1 MSLHKRFIRV
11 AIFQRSYHSNR
22 TSSKPMKF
30 VWTSLKYKP
39 KGFLKT
45 NMNQSI
51 NDFNQM
57 KQQEFLFYQNA
68 AIFNNNQNFI
78 NLQNYNLNHYQLMDP
93 NQIMQFYRFINT
105 SAYYSNLANQVP
117 INTENSEIVH
127 ADDQNKRIKLDEN
140 NYHRSFNNDNNN
152 NDNKCSCSTCNIQ
165 TSQFQNSAPL
175 WQAPLQEQQE
185 IRYQIPFTLNST
197 SQLTIASKLVPSI
210 AQSTKHVGVDEDIN
224 DDNKRLLNE
233 EEQSP
238 INLDDSSNE
247 EIIVDSDD
255 TSSDDSKSRYN
266 NDQSSY
272 NFKRKLMDRYISED
286 EDRVTFKKNEI
297 DGSNNLESFLKTNK
311 INSNLLKFSK
321 TINQS
326 KIDNSSLS
334 QQKANS
340 SNSSTSSSINHRNFG
355 LLKKIL
361 NKK

>member
-105 SAYYSNLANQVP
+105 SAYYSNLTSQVP
-117 INTENSEIVH
+117 INTENSEIGH
-127 ADDQNKRIKLDEN
+127 ADDQNKRIKLNERFTEN
-140 NYHRSFNNDNNN
+140 NHKY
-152 NDNKCSCSTCNIQ
+152 SCSTCNVHSNFFNP
-165 TSQFQNSAPL
+165 TELLEVQFEKQN
-175 WQAPLQEQQE
+175 QAKTHNP
-185 IRYQIPFTLNST
+185 IPFTLNST
-197 SQLTIASKLVPSI
+197 SLLTIAPILQPQYMHSTSKLVS
-210 AQSTKHVGVDEDIN
+210 SDENKIN
-224 DDNKRLLNE
+224 GNKRKLTY
-233 EEQSP
+233 
-238 INLDDSSNE
+238 NLRSSLISKNSNNR
-247 EIIVDSDD
+247 EIKIDLDE
-255 TSSDDSKSRYN
+255 TSSSDSKSQHN
-266 NDQSSY
+266 NEQTSY

-286 EDRVTFKKNEI
+286 EYPFSLKRNKVED
-297 DGSNNLESFLKTNK
+297 SCNLESFLEVNK
-311 INSNLLKFSK
+311 INTNLLKY
-321 TINQS
+321 TE
-326 KIDNSSLS
+326 
-334 QQKANS
+334 ANS
-340 SNSSTSSSINHRNFG
+340 TSNLSILIGDNASSIDSNSTSSSSSGSISGICNPNFG

-361 NKK
+361 NNN